1 MDVAAKAARPV
12 ACADHPDRP
21 AHARCMSCRKVLCD
35 ECATTWDGIHYCSR
49 CLHARGTATSAR
61 SAWFSA
67 LVLLTVVGGLSL
79 AHTKALVFMGAL
91 FARLF

>member
-35 ECATTWDGIHYCSR
+35 ECATTWDGINYCSR
-49 CLHARGTATSAR
+49 CLHARGTSSKTRA
-61 SAWFSA
+61 AWFPA
-67 LVLLTVVGGLSL
+67 LVLLSLVAALSL
-79 AHTKALVFMGAL
+79 AHAQVLVWVGSL